1 MKCCK
6 FNKNGD
12 YFSSGSDDNIIMVW
26 KSNFSKSNELI
37 CPIMNNVNSNENE
50 CNYIP
55 SSPSIPTATTTAG
68 ISTRGD
74 SSKSCDCGLYCCN
87 EFNIPPVPSPIPF
100 SNTTASKSVNN
111 NNNNKTSEVSVG
123 LNDSLIIDRINK
135 SLESMNSELMAI
147 TCALE
152 LFNERLSNTEDKVDM
167 LMNLYNKDNKKK

>member
-1 MKCCK
+1 
-6 FNKNGD
+6 
-12 YFSSGSDDNIIMVW
+12 MVW
-26 KSNFSKSNELI
+26 KSNFGKNNELI

-50 CNYIP
+50 CNYNNYIP

-68 ISTRGD
+68 TSTRGD
-74 SSKSCDCGLYCCN
+74 SSKSCNCGLYCCN

-100 SNTTASKSVNN
+100 SNTTASKSVN